1 MQSLAFIGKRVYL
14 ETKLRMGECRL
25 FGDWNYAWINSS
37 FCWNA
42 LVTVL
47 CVYYTDDC
55 SDRLLSAAPPRGEG
69 SARHHALKC
78 AGARRPAQRDCG
90 PVERAHGALYTDY
103 IWELWT
109 RFPPLTQ
116 LVQDKY
122 LLGRRRSCQTH
133 FVHDSGSSL
142 EGKAQRS
149 LTSVREQVQ
158 QDRRKLQ
165 RSTHLGNGFTL
176 PFAFDFN
183 VCKPEGE
190 TLGGCKYLTFFALV
204 KWWN

>member
-1 MQSLAFIGKRVYL
+1 M
-14 ETKLRMGECRL
+14 T
-25 FGDWNYAWINSS
+25 
-37 FCWNA
+37 
-42 LVTVL
+42 
-47 CVYYTDDC
+47 
-55 SDRLLSAAPPRGEG
+55 RLLSAAPPRGEG

-78 AGARRPAQRDCG
+78 AGARSPAMRDCG

-109 RFPPLTQ
+109 RFPPHTQ
-116 LVQDKY
+116 LVQKKY

-133 FVHDSGSSL
+133 FVHDSGSPL

-149 LTSVREQVQ
+149 LTSDREQVQ
-158 QDRRKLQ
+158 QYRRKLQ

-190 TLGGCKYLTFFALV
+190 TLGGCKYLAFFCTRKMV
-204 KWWN
+204 KLGWIWVMRDTKPQKWLKQRKHCEKNKTTILTKRIYLFSTCLH